1 MAMRWLRPASL
12 LRSVRTWWQHCKTT
26 GNAGAQKEIAPP
38 QQPASVICVWGN
50 ADFGCE
56 LAAVLAEHEDVLVI
70 DADLLNPR
78 ADLILGCGQPK
89 TTGSDPLEAGG
100 LDLALTCES
109 RGHLDVISLNQ
120 YIRSTRVK
128 GVSALTTTS
137 GPTQYESFQLN
148 ALAKVIHLAR
158 LICRFVVI
166 LCSAFIF
173 DGFTCLG
180 LRMAD
185 RVLVPVAADIGSFR
199 EKIWR
204 STTRLH
210 SIILTSTNCLLSR
223 SPTVRFTI

>member
-1 MAMRWLRPASL
+1 MPNATHSVFIEQFSDVFQRLIYRCLHREVEQRFAHGDALASALASL
-12 LRSVRTWWQHCKTT
+12 PSIGSDVVANIAKTT

-109 RGHLDVISLNQ
+109 RGHLDAISLNQ
-120 YIRSTRVK
+120 YIRST
-128 GVSALTTTS
+128 S
-137 GPTQYESFQLN
+137 G
-148 ALAKVIHLAR
+148 
-158 LICRFVVI
+158 
-166 LCSAFIF
+166 
-173 DGFTCLG
+173 
-180 LRMAD
+180 
-185 RVLVPVAADIGSFR
+185 
-199 EKIWR
+199 
-204 STTRLH
+204 
-210 SIILTSTNCLLSR
+210 
-223 SPTVRFTI
+223 